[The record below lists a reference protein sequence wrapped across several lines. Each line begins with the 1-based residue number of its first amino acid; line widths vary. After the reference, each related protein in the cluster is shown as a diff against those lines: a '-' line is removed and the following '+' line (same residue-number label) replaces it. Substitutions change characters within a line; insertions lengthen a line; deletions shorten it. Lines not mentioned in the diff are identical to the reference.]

1 MDKSLSNE
9 SENELAKEEDEE
21 EEEEKKKSIFD
32 FDETKF
38 QMENFVNAEF
48 NPFHDVPNEMFSP
61 FLHYASIPPPA
72 SFQVNEPADTE
83 DYFNVNTT
91 PDPFQL
97 TNVSPNLKLNNQI
110 NDDSNSDLSDNSI
123 NSLRNAGFKFT
134 DFDSINRN
142 NTSSSSNMGQLN
154 EFEDNFLK
162 TFKPPEESAKVYKKA
177 TPVKPSDFA
186 MWNSSTSDYSDNG
199 NDLIDHEIISQVST
213 PKIRDRF

>member
-1 MDKSLSNE
+1 MSNE
-9 SENELAKEEDEE
+9 SENEITKEEDLTTT
-21 EEEEKKKSIFD
+21 KKSIFD
-32 FDETKF
+32 FDDTKF

-61 FLHYASIPPPA
+61 FLHYASIPPPPA
-72 SFQVNEPADTE
+72 NFQVNDTETE
-83 DYFNVNTT
+83 DYFNPNST

-97 TNVSPNLKLNNQI
+97 NASPNNTKSNHI

-123 NSLRNAGFKFT
+123 NSLHNRNAGFKFT
-134 DFDSINRN
+134 DFNSTT
-142 NTSSSSNMGQLN
+142 NTASPQIN

-162 TFKPPEESAKVYKKA
+162 SFKPAEDTNKVYKKA
-177 TPVKPSDFA
+177 TPVKASDFA

-199 NDLIDHEIISQVST
+199 NDLDNENISQVST